1 MTRNFKVGEILVTGL
16 SIAAVSTSLYAG
28 DAPKVTEKKNNVLFI
43 ICDDLRTELECYNH
57 SMVKTPNINRLAEN
71 GVVFNRSYCN
81 IPVCGASRASILTGM
96 RPTCNAFSFWNLRVD
111 KEAPDAMTLNR
122 TFKEAGYI
130 TISNGKVFH
139 HQDEASSVYWDD
151 TMPYPNPLDYQT
163 EENKALLRIQKE
175 TGTRKRG
182 LYYEK
187 ADLPEAEY
195 MDGKMVQKSLS
206 DLKKLSLEKKPFFFG
221 CWICPSPFAVCC
233 AQKVLGPVR
242 S

>member
-1 MTRNFKVGEILVTGL
+1 METYKFMNHKILLAGL
-16 SIAAVSTSLYAG
+16 SLASITTSLYAHDSSRPG
-28 DAPKVTEKKNNVLFI
+28 KNNILFI

-96 RPTCNAFSFWNLRVD
+96 RPTRNAFSFWNLRVD
-111 KEAPDAMTLNR
+111 KEAPNAITLNR
-122 TFKEAGYI
+122 AFKTAGYI

-151 TMPYPNPLDYQT
+151 TMPYQNPLDYRT
-163 EENKALLRIQKE
+163 EENMAFLKIQKE

-206 DLKKLSLEKKPFFFG
+206 DLKKLSLEKKPFFL
-221 CWICPSPFAVCC
+221 AVGFVFL
-233 AQKVLGPVR
+233 AIKNVR
-242 S
+242 D